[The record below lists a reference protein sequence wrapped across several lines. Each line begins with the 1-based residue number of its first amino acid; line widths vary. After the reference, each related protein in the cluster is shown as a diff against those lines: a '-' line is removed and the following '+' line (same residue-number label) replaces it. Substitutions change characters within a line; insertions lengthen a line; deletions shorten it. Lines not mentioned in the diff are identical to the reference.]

1 MQNINNS
8 YISVFI
14 DDLIQ
19 KAGISEVPN
28 YYLKNHK
35 EELQRITTN
44 RISIIIL
51 ENLSNEDAEIFQQK
65 FVYTKKTNT
74 PEAQY
79 FFSNKIPELDK
90 KIETGLNELSQEYLK
105 AFSNAKTS

>member
-1 MQNINNS
+1 MQNINNN
-8 YISVFI
+8 YISIFI
-14 DDLIQ
+14 DELIQ
-19 KAGISEVPN
+19 KAGISELPN
-28 YYLKNHK
+28 NYLKSHK
-35 EELQRITTN
+35 TELQRITTN
-44 RISIIIL
+44 RITLIIM

-65 FVYTKKTNT
+65 FVYTKQTNT

-105 AFSNAKTS
+105 AFSNETS